1 MKTKEFSDLFFVLQD
16 AFDCNKDLI
25 SDDLFKGDVES
36 LSTHMNDCDP
46 QFVVNY

>member
-16 AFDCNKDLI
+16 AFDCNKELMPDAIL
-25 SDDLFKGDVES
+25 SGDIES
-36 LSTHMNDCDP
+36 LSSHTNDCDS